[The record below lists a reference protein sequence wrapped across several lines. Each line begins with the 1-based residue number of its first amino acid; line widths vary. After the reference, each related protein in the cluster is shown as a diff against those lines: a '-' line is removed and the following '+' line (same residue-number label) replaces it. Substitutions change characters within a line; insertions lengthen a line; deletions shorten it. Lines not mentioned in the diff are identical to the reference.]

1 MLRVFFGAPVIYCSK
16 NVVVCWDGPLSGFEM
31 TWMFMYCL
39 ILLVSVSSVPS
50 IQNTSAFYIRFEV
63 FRMVSCLT
71 HWYMRLAR
79 KELWNGIDKV
89 LNLKFDRES
98 KIRGSVPRQV
108 WMQMFWCCL
117 INLTCMY
124 LMKLACSLYAW
135 WNTFI
140 VKETCSVKVA

>member
-1 MLRVFFGAPVIYCSK
+1 MVPLLYTVQKMWWFVGMVHYLALKWLECSCT
-16 NVVVCWDGPLSGFEM
+16 VSFCWYQSQ
-31 TWMFMYCL
+31 
-39 ILLVSVSSVPS
+39 VSRPS
-50 IQNTSAFYIRFEV
+50 KTPRAFYIRFEV

-79 KELWNGIDKV
+79 KETWNGIDKV

-124 LMKLACSLYAW
+124 LMKLACSLHAW